1 VDYPLPVSIDA
12 TAIPPKMSGVGRY
25 VRNLLAALGRRGDV
39 RVSLITRSGDRERW
53 LGTNPDMDIL
63 AVAPEGRAARIAWE
77 QTRLPA
83 VIRDLRPRVHHGPHY
98 TMPRAARVPKVVT
111 VHDMTL
117 IDHPEWHERS
127 KVVFFRNAI
136 RAAMRRA
143 EVILCDSQ
151 STADRL
157 LEWGRVRGEVRVAPL
172 GVDLERFTAAGDE
185 TTDGSILDRIGVRR
199 PYIAFIG
206 TVEPR
211 KGVPDLIEAFG
222 RLRLRHPA
230 LSLVIAGFPGWGES
244 EAAQAIAA
252 SPARDRILRLGYVDD
267 DAVAVLLRRAA
278 VVAYPSLEEGFGLPV
293 LESLACGAPTVTTTG
308 SAMEEFAAGAALLV
322 DPGDVDA
329 LAQAVDT
336 LVSGEPTMQAR
347 RQLGFAVA
355 AATSWEACADKHVAA
370 YRLAAG

>member
-1 VDYPLPVSIDA
+1 LDNPLPVSIDA

-25 VRNLLAALGRRGDV
+25 VRNLVAALGRRRDV
-39 RVSLITRSGDRERW
+39 RVSLLTRSGDRERW
-53 LGTNPDMDIL
+53 VEANPDMTVHD
-63 AVAPEGRAARIAWE
+63 VAPEGKAARIAWE

-83 VIRDLRPRVHHGPHY
+83 VIRDLRSEVHHGPHY
-98 TMPRAARVPKVVT
+98 TMPLIARVPKVVT

-136 RAAMRRA
+136 RAAMRGA

-157 LEWGRVRGEVRVAPL
+157 QEWGRVKAEVRVAPL
-172 GVDLERFTAAGDE
+172 GVDVERFTAAGDE
-185 TTDGSILDRIGVRR
+185 SADAAVLDRLGVQR
-199 PYIAFIG
+199 PYLAFVG

-222 RLRLRHPA
+222 RVATRHPS

-244 EAAQAIAA
+244 EAARAISR
-252 SPARDRILRLGYVDD
+252 SPLHDRIIRLGYVDD
-267 DAVAVLLRRAA
+267 DAVAPLLRRAA

-322 DPGDVDA
+322 SPGDVDA
-329 LAQAVDT
+329 LAGAIDA
-336 LVSGEPTMQAR
+336 LVSGDPSLEAR
-347 RQLGFAVA
+347 RDLGFEVA
-355 AATSWEACADKHVAA
+355 AAASWDACADKHVAA
-370 YRLAAG
+370 YRLAVG